1 MIDSTRKRK
10 KSNTSLWIMLVA
22 IVAILVALFLLPS
35 CGGSS
40 SAAATT
46 RVEVG
51 APAPDFTVEMLDG
64 TRVTLADLR
73 GKVVLLTFW
82 TTWCPHC
89 RTEMERIANEVVPC
103 FADRNFVLLPVS
115 RGESREA
122 VAAFCAERGYDFPVA
137 LDPEE
142 SVFGRYASEYV
153 PRCFVVAAD
162 GRVAASTVG
171 YVPAEFDRLVQ
182 TIEDECNE
190 LNK

>member
-35 CGGSS
+35 CGGSG

-51 APAPDFTVEMLDG
+51 APAPDFTVAMLDG

-122 VAAFCAERGYDFPVA
+122 VARSRFSDAM
-137 LDPEE
+137 
-142 SVFGRYASEYV
+142 
-153 PRCFVVAAD
+153 PRNMCRAVSWWRRMAAWPPRWWD
-162 GRVAASTVG
+162 TCPRSST
-171 YVPAEFDRLVQ
+171 AWCRRSR
-182 TIEDECNE
+182 TNAT
-190 LNK
+190 N